1 MPPQET
7 ASKTPRFFMA
17 EFFVRHTLSDTG
29 YCRLLVLPA
38 IEAVVERN
46 FNQYVFMNLQNFG
59 KTSLTDGK
67 NAVFLAKAYSRE
79 VDRLL
84 RDSRFMLVVAS
95 PAATQ
100 SAWVRYEV
108 SWWISNRSVN
118 EMVILLR
125 EAVNRKAFMQ
135 GWGNANR
142 LRSSIYRRPMR
153 RPDYEASSGECSRQS
168 SPRAMAP
175 DANRCSE

>member
-7 ASKTPRFFMA
+7 DSKTPRFFMA
-17 EFFVRHTLSDTG
+17 EFFVSHTLSDTG

-125 EAVNRKAFMQ
+125 EACEPESLHAGVGQCQSLALVDLPE
-135 GWGNANR
+135 ADAATR
-142 LRSSIYRRPMR
+142 LRGVLGRMLSSVQPKGDG
-153 RPDYEASSGECSRQS
+153 P
-168 SPRAMAP
+168 
-175 DANRCSE
+175 